1 MRKTRTLQIL
11 TVLSENA
18 DSADET
24 GWTDRDSG
32 GAVCLDMKVLLAY
45 KVRGAALQFLTIN
58 PGDPWHDGP
67 LSAHGGRKIFPI
79 SVERVGNKFRWSDH
93 MTQSM
98 EMILVIDDD
107 KELCELLEEYLTHEG
122 FLVETAHDGEKGIE
136 KALTR
141 AYGVVVL
148 DVMLPGKHDGFDV
161 LKQMRAGTNTP
172 VLMLT
177 ARGDD
182 VDRIVGLEMGA
193 DDYLTKPFNPR
204 ELVARLRAILRR
216 SNRETERVSVGTTSA
231 RYRVGD
237 VGMDTGTRTV
247 LRADKPVDL
256 TSVEFALLEILLF
269 KAGHIVT
276 REELTR
282 TVLGRSLTPYDR
294 SIDVHISK
302 LRKKLGQ
309 ESGGTERI
317 KSIRSSGYIYV
328 LPKISRSGD

>member
-1 MRKTRTLQIL
+1 
-11 TVLSENA
+11 
-18 DSADET
+18 
-24 GWTDRDSG
+24 
-32 GAVCLDMKVLLAY
+32 
-45 KVRGAALQFLTIN
+45 
-58 PGDPWHDGP
+58 
-67 LSAHGGRKIFPI
+67 
-79 SVERVGNKFRWSDH
+79 

-107 KELCELLEEYLTHEG
+107 RELCDLVEEYLTHEG
-122 FLVETAHDGEKGIE
+122 FGVETAHDGEKGIE
-136 KALTR
+136 KVLTGT
-141 AYGVVVL
+141 YGVAIL
-148 DVMLPGKHDGFDV
+148 DVMLPGKYDGFDV
-161 LKQMRAGTNTP
+161 LKQMRARTNTP

-182 VDRIVGLEMGA
+182 VDRIAGLELGA

-216 SNRETERVSVGTTSA
+216 SNRETERVSEGTTSA

-237 VGMDTGTRTV
+237 VEMDTGTRTV
-247 LRADKPVDL
+247 LRSGKPVDL
-256 TSVEFALLEILLF
+256 TSVEFALLEMLLF

-276 REELTR
+276 REELTT

-309 ESGGTERI
+309 ESGRTERI